1 MPDPLEQLRVT
12 IRSVADSLRDGA
24 PGSIAPTLER
34 PPDPELGDYSTNAAM
49 LLAPARGQQPR
60 EIAER
65 LREELDG
72 MLGGSAERIEVAGPG
87 FVNVFLTDRWHRESL
102 AALLDAGDAF
112 GRGTPER
119 PEQVLVEFVSANPT
133 GPLTAAQGRHAGYGD
148 SLARLL
154 ALAGHR
160 VGREYY
166 LNDTGGQVRRFAES
180 IAARMRG
187 LEPPDEGYQGEYVAE
202 LAEELS
208 VAGADPGDLND
219 LAHRGIQAMRE
230 RIEATLDRFGVRF
243 DSWFSERSLH
253 AGGELERS
261 IEALR
266 ARGHVY
272 ESEGAIWL
280 RTTAFGDDKDRVLI
294 RSGGEPTYFAA
305 DIAYHRDKL
314 ERGADRLVD
323 PLGADHH
330 GYVARM
336 RAAIE
341 ALGGD
346 PERFEAPL
354 IQFVHLVEG
363 GGRAQM
369 SKRRGDFV
377 TLDELID
384 DIGADAARFLM
395 LQRSHET
402 AVDLDLELARRQSQD
417 NPVYYVQYAHAR
429 IASILRKAVA
439 DGRAPA
445 AAGDGGADQA
455 TLAEAARAE
464 GALGAQAEP
473 VERALIRRLLEFP
486 AEAAGAAERRAP
498 HRLVAYATATAADFH
513 AFYRDCQ
520 VVGAPDGLEQA
531 RLAICVAAKRVIART
546 LDLLGVGAPER
557 M

>member
-1 MPDPLEQLRVT
+1 MPDQLEQLRVT
-12 IRSVADSLRDGA
+12 IRSAADSLRDGA

-60 EIAER
+60 DVAER
-65 LREELDG
+65 LRDELGG
-72 MLGGSAERIEVAGPG
+72 MLGGSVDRIEVAGPG

-102 AALLDAGDAF
+102 AALLDAGEAF

-119 PEQVLVEFVSANPT
+119 PERVLVEFVSANPT

-187 LEPPDEGYQGEYVAE
+187 QEPPGEGYQGEYVAE

-208 VAGADPGDLND
+208 AAGANPGDLND
-219 LAHRGIQAMRE
+219 LAQRGIEAMRE
-230 RIEATLDRFGVRF
+230 RIEAALDRFGVRF

-294 RSGGEPTYFAA
+294 RSDGEPTYFAG

-346 PERFEAPL
+346 PDRFEAPL

-369 SKRRGDFV
+369 SKRRGEFV

-445 AAGDGGADQA
+445 AAGEGGADEA
-455 TLAEAARAE
+455 ALAEAARAE
-464 GALGAQAEP
+464 GALGVQAEP
-473 VERALIRRLLEFP
+473 AERALVRRLLEFP

-546 LDLLGVGAPER
+546 LDLLGVSAPER

>member
-1 MPDPLEQLRVT
+1 M
-12 IRSVADSLRDGA
+12 
-24 PGSIAPTLER
+24 
-34 PPDPELGDYSTNAAM
+34 
-49 LLAPARGQQPR
+49 
-60 EIAER
+60 
-65 LREELDG
+65 
-72 MLGGSAERIEVAGPG
+72 
-87 FVNVFLTDRWHRESL
+87 TDRWHRESL

-112 GRGTPER
+112 GHGTPER
-119 PEQVLVEFVSANPT
+119 PERVLVEFVSANPT

-160 VGREYY
+160 VEREYY
-166 LNDTGGQVRRFAES
+166 LNDAGAQVRRFAES
-180 IAARMRG
+180 IAARMQGR
-187 LEPPDEGYQGEYVAE
+187 EPPEEGYQGEYVAE

-208 VAGADPGDLND
+208 AAGADPGDLDD
-219 LAHRGIQAMRE
+219 LAQRGVDAMRG

-261 IEALR
+261 VEALR

-294 RSGGEPTYFAA
+294 RSDGEPTYFAG

-341 ALGGD
+341 ALGAD
-346 PERFEAPL
+346 PECFEAPL

-369 SKRRGDFV
+369 SKRRGEFV

-445 AAGDGGADQA
+445 AGGDGGAD
-455 TLAEAARAE
+455 EAALAVAAGAE
-464 GALGAQAEP
+464 GALGGAG
-473 VERALIRRLLEFP
+473 RAGR
-486 AEAAGAAERRAP
+486 AGAGPAAARVSRGGGRRRRAP
-498 HRLVAYATATAADFH
+498 RPASPGRLRDRHRRRLPRLLPGLPGRRGARRPRAGSPGDLRGGEAGHLPDARSARGQRPGAHVGTTRKTAVRF
-513 AFYRDCQ
+513 
-520 VVGAPDGLEQA
+520 
-531 RLAICVAAKRVIART
+531 RLPLHPTRRKT
-546 LDLLGVGAPER
+546 SDQG
-557 M
+557 

>member
-1 MPDPLEQLRVT
+1 M
-12 IRSVADSLRDGA
+12 
-24 PGSIAPTLER
+24 
-34 PPDPELGDYSTNAAM
+34 
-49 LLAPARGQQPR
+49 
-60 EIAER
+60 
-65 LREELDG
+65 LRE
-72 MLGGSAERIEVAGPG
+72 
-87 FVNVFLTDRWHRESL
+87 
-102 AALLDAGDAF
+102 
-112 GRGTPER
+112 
-119 PEQVLVEFVSANPT
+119 
-133 GPLTAAQGRHAGYGD
+133 
-148 SLARLL
+148 
-154 ALAGHR
+154 
-160 VGREYY
+160 
-166 LNDTGGQVRRFAES
+166 
-180 IAARMRG
+180 
-187 LEPPDEGYQGEYVAE
+187 
-202 LAEELS
+202 
-208 VAGADPGDLND
+208 
-219 LAHRGIQAMRE
+219 
-230 RIEATLDRFGVRF
+230 
-243 DSWFSERSLH
+243 
-253 AGGELERS
+253 
-261 IEALR
+261 
-266 ARGHVY
+266 RGHVY

-294 RSGGEPTYFAA
+294 RSDGEPTYFGA

-341 ALGGD
+341 ALGAD
-346 PERFEAPL
+346 PDRFEAPL

-363 GGRAQM
+363 TARAQM
-369 SKRRGDFV
+369 SKRSGEFV

-402 AVDLDLELARRQSQD
+402 TVDLDLELARRQSQD

-429 IASILRKAVA
+429 IASILRKAV
-439 DGRAPA
+439 DEGRAA
-445 AAGDGGADQA
+445 AAVDDGGVD
-455 TLAEAARAE
+455 EAALTEAAASE
-464 GALGAQAEP
+464 GPLGAQAEAA
-473 VERALIRRLLEFP
+473 ERALIRRLLEFP
-486 AEAAGAAERRAP
+486 AEAAAAAERRAP

>member
-12 IRSVADSLRDGA
+12 IRSAADSLRDGVA
-24 PGSIAPTLER
+24 GSVAPTLER

-49 LLAPARGQQPR
+49 LLAPARGLKPR

-65 LREELDG
+65 LREELG
-72 MLGGSAERIEVAGPG
+72 GLLGASVDRIEVAGPG

-102 AALLDAGDAF
+102 AGLLDAGDAF
-112 GRGTPER
+112 GRGAPER
-119 PEQVLVEFVSANPT
+119 PERILVEFVSANPT

-160 VGREYY
+160 VEREYY
-166 LNDTGGQVRRFAES
+166 LNDAGGQVRLFAES
-180 IAARMRG
+180 IAARMQGR
-187 LEPPDEGYQGEYVAE
+187 EPPEGGYQGEYVAE
-202 LAEELS
+202 LARELS
-208 VAGADPGDLND
+208 AAGADPGDLD
-219 LAHRGIQAMRE
+219 DVARRGIEVMRG

-243 DSWFSERSLH
+243 DSWFSQRSLH
-253 AGGELERS
+253 GAGGVERS
-261 IEALR
+261 IETLR

-294 RSGGEPTYFAA
+294 RSDGEPTYFGA

-314 ERGADRLVD
+314 ERGADRLLD

-341 ALGGD
+341 ALGAD
-346 PERFEAPL
+346 PDRFEAPL

-363 GGRAQM
+363 KARAQM
-369 SKRRGDFV
+369 SKRSGEFV

-402 AVDLDLELARRQSQD
+402 TVDLDLELARRQSQD

-429 IASILRKAVA
+429 MTSILRKAVA
-439 DGRAPA
+439 EGRAA
-445 AAGDGGADQA
+445 ATAGDGGVE
-455 TLAEAARAE
+455 EAALTEAAASVE
-464 GALGAQAEP
+464 ALVAQAEP
-473 VERALIRRLLEFP
+473 AEKALVRRLLEFP

-498 HRLVAYATATAADFH
+498 HRMVAYATATAADFH
-513 AFYRDCQ
+513 SFYRDCQ
-520 VVGAPDGLEQA
+520 VVGAPAGLEPA
-531 RLAICVAAKRVIART
+531 RLAICVAAKRVVART
-546 LDLLGVGAPER
+546 LDLLGVSAPER

>member
-12 IRSVADSLRDGA
+12 IRSAADSLRDGA

-72 MLGGSAERIEVAGPG
+72 KLGGSADRIEVAGPG

-187 LEPPDEGYQGEYVAE
+187 QEPPDEGYQGAYVAE

-208 VAGADPGDLND
+208 AAGADPGDLND
-219 LAHRGIQAMRE
+219 LAHRGIDAMRE

-253 AGGELERS
+253 AGGELDRS

-266 ARGHVY
+266 ARGQVY

-294 RSGGEPTYFAA
+294 RSDGEPTYFAA

-346 PERFEAPL
+346 PDRFEAPL

-363 GGRAQM
+363 GARAQM

-429 IASILRKAVA
+429 IASILRKAVD

-445 AAGDGGADQA
+445 AAGDGGADHA
-455 TLAEAARAE
+455 ALAEAARAE

-473 VERALIRRLLEFP
+473 VERALVRRLLEFP

-546 LDLLGVGAPER
+546 LELLGVGAPER